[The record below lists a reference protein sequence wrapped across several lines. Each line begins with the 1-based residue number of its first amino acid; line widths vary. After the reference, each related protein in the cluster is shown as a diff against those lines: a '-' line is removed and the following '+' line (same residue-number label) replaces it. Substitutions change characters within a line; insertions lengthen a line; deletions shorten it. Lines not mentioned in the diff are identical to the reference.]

1 MTDNTAPADPQAAA
15 QIAGAPMPT
24 AKTLKMRSNLPYQ
37 FTRYVSQNVRIMR
50 MVIKGHH

>member
-1 MTDNTAPADPQAAA
+1 MTDKIVPADPKAAA
-15 QIAGAPMPT
+15 QIASAPMPT
-24 AKTLKMRSNLPYQ
+24 PKTLRMRSSLPYQ